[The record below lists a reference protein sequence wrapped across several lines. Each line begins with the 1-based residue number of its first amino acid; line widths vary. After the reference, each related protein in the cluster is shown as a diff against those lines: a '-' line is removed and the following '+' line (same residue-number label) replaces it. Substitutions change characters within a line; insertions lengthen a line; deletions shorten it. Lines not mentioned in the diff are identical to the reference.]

1 MTDPAGIR
9 SVQEGELSGVAA
21 PLRPA
26 DTTPVAPGIQPVG
39 TPEHPI
45 DPDE

>member
-1 MTDPAGIR
+1 MTELPGVRAVR
-9 SVQEGELSGVAA
+9 EGDLTGVAA

-26 DTTPVAPGIQPVG
+26 DTTPDMPGIQPVG